1 MLVLPSNQGK
11 NVNWKDPTHDI
22 ATKLN
27 RAIALLYKIKN
38 HVSFNTLKAIYFA
51 IFDLHMNYANL
62 IWGAKPQF
70 KVKSYYFTEK
80 KL

>member
-38 HVSFNTLKAIYFA
+38 HVSFNTLKAIYFVVFESD
-51 IFDLHMNYANL
+51 IYYGNL
-62 IWGAKPQF
+62 I
-70 KVKSYYFTEK
+70 
-80 KL
+80 

>member
-51 IFDLHMNYANL
+51 VFESDIYYGNL
-62 IWGAKPQF
+62 IQWLIP
-70 KVKSYYFTEK
+70 SYKTCNLQKNMEK
-80 KL
+80 I

>member
-51 IFDLHMNYANL
+51 VFKSDIYYGNL
-62 IWGAKPQF
+62 IQWLIP
-70 KVKSYYFTEK
+70 SYKTCNLQKNMEK
-80 KL
+80 I